1 MELKSYS
8 NYNIDS
14 KAFIIDVVVQLYG
27 KWWYVVD
34 LGYPGHLERAS
45 RFHHAATTKV
55 DDDP

>member
-8 NYNIDS
+8 NYNKDS

-34 LGYPGHLERAS
+34 LGYPGHWREQ
-45 RFHHAATTKV
+45 AAFITRQPQK
-55 DDDP
+55 